1 MSTTTPTLP
10 YSVSSGSAFG
20 AFDKLQGI
28 KNYANWKTNMHTVLL
43 SLRQWGMVDGTIA
56 RPVPADRGNVTPDE
70 AAAIEAWDLR
80 SISAYMEVSFR
91 VAESAK
97 SVLGSSRSPKDAW
110 EALERRFGAR
120 QEGIQ
125 SSLISKLQ
133 MSEWNGSGSI
143 LTHRDY
149 MVDLRTQLRDA
160 GRDLSDQAFHG
171 YFTESL
177 PTSLDLFITLYDDS
191 TYDVDLLCDKFAKYE
206 MRQKLRA
213 TKAGKAEGTSDGNV
227 ALFGQQSAD
236 KGKGKRKRDL
246 TDVTCYGCGKK
257 GHLRRNCPTKKDEKP
272 KNEKPKNEKPATQ
285 GEASTSKADKA
296 DATTAKKPS
305 SGALYTAI
313 ANASVHASDGL
324 TSSFY
329 VDSGASD
336 HIVPSKADLRGYR
349 DFEQPLEIAAA
360 NGGKIYAYGTG
371 YLRVAASANGI
382 EREVDLDDVYFAPG
396 VHVRLLSLGKLEGQ
410 GWDIRLRDGGMELRD
425 REGDVFTIVSRV
437 NNVYPMKLKVKT
449 PGLAAWM
456 DTSEGADPTHQELV
470 ERLEKVVMIATAKG
484 GKGTEATLMTWHR
497 RLGHPS
503 FRTVVE
509 LARSGTGGIVITDMP
524 AKVPGLDACAACVAG
539 KSVHLPHKEGRERA
553 TEYLERVH
561 IDIAGPMPVVSAGG
575 REYVY
580 VIVDDYTRAVYTKPL
595 RLKSEAAEAFKSF
608 KAIAENESG
617 KRIREVLTDNARE
630 LSMGEMSRFCET
642 EGIKLNTTVP
652 YHPASNGI
660 AERTI
665 GVLTNAV
672 RAMLHDAG
680 LPKSLW
686 AEAFR
691 TATYVRN
698 RTPTKALDGRTP
710 YEMLYKVTPDLAE
723 LRAFGAPCAIVSPS
737 EKLRKLDD
745 RASMCVFVGYK
756 YGGGGY
762 RVWDPRKSIVVE
774 TRDITFYED
783 GLPPPTYRE
792 LATQADDADE
802 PVIHAPIPS
811 PADFMPPTVAQAPVL
826 PVPPVTTTVAHP
838 EPLSTEQGHPRVVV
852 RLPGRYM
859 DVADRRSAPM
869 GGGRTADDSDDD
881 GSGDGDSPPER
892 PIHDVSYVPDYPTR
906 SLRSGR
912 LRDGGGGRVERG
924 GRGGA
929 MFSEGQTD
937 SHPIAFSAGL
947 PGGIQL
953 SQLPDPRNAREAMA
967 APDAEGWR
975 DAMDTEMKNL
985 ESHDVYDLVPRAPG
999 MRTLRLGWVLHRK
1012 FKNGTFEK
1020 NKARLVARGNH
1031 QRPGIDYG
1039 ESFSPV
1045 MRLESLRTLLA
1056 LAASRD
1062 FDIIQ
1067 FDVTSAYLHGNLKEE
1082 LYMEQPDGY
1091 AAPGREN
1098 WVWRLKKGLY
1108 GLVQAG
1114 RTWNEELNTHMESV
1128 GYTATDKD
1136 PAVYVK
1142 GSWNQKDFAA
1152 GGFWVDDFVSIGS
1165 GKELDALA
1173 KSVDEK
1179 YGITGLGDV
1188 KWVLGMLIERD
1199 RAARENYISQ
1209 EAFINSLLTRFSLT
1223 DAVPLSTPLAPG
1235 TRLSADDCPT
1245 SQEEKDDMATR
1256 PYRELVGALAW
1267 LALGTRPDIAFA
1279 TSSLARFGHNP
1290 GRTHWETAKRVLRY
1304 LKGTRGWRLKLGGSQ
1319 LQIGGYTDA
1328 D

>member
-1 MSTTTPTLP
+1 MLHS
-10 YSVSSGSAFG
+10 SVSS
-20 AFDKLQGI
+20 
-28 KNYANWKTNMHTVLL
+28 
-43 SLRQWGMVDGTIA
+43 
-56 RPVPADRGNVTPDE
+56 RP
-70 AAAIEAWDLR
+70 
-80 SISAYMEVSFR
+80 
-91 VAESAK
+91 
-97 SVLGSSRSPKDAW
+97 
-110 EALERRFGAR
+110 RRKK
-120 QEGIQ
+120 E
-125 SSLISKLQ
+125 KKK
-133 MSEWNGSGSI
+133 
-143 LTHRDY
+143 
-149 MVDLRTQLRDA
+149 
-160 GRDLSDQAFHG
+160 RDLS
-171 YFTESL
+171 
-177 PTSLDLFITLYDDS
+177 
-191 TYDVDLLCDKFAKYE
+191 
-206 MRQKLRA
+206 
-213 TKAGKAEGTSDGNV
+213 
-227 ALFGQQSAD
+227 
-236 KGKGKRKRDL
+236 
-246 TDVTCYGCGKK
+246 DVTCYGCGKK
-257 GHLRRNCPTKKDEKP
+257 GHISRHCPEKKDEKP
-272 KNEKPKNEKPATQ
+272 KNEKPKPEKPKTQ
-285 GEASTSKADKA
+285 GETSTSKADKA

-313 ANASVHASDGL
+313 ANTSVPVGSEP
-324 TSSFY
+324 TNSFY
-329 VDSGASD
+329 IDSGASD

-349 DFEQPLEIAAA
+349 DFGQPLEIAAA

-382 EREVDLDDVYFAPG
+382 EREVDLEDVYFAPG

-410 GWDIRLRDGGMELRD
+410 GWDIRLKDGEMELRD
-425 REGDVFTIVSRV
+425 QEGDVFTNITRV
-437 NNVYPMKLKVKT
+437 NNVYPMELKVKT
-449 PGLAAWM
+449 PGLSAWM
-456 DTSEGADPTHQELV
+456 DTSEDADPTHQELV
-470 ERLEKVVMIATAKG
+470 DRLGKVAMTATAKG
-484 GKGTEATLMTWHR
+484 GRGTEATLMTWHR

-503 FRTVVE
+503 FKTVVE
-509 LARSGTGGIVITDMP
+509 LAQKGASGMVITDMP

-575 REYVY
+575 REYIY
-580 VIVDDYTRAVYTKPL
+580 VIVDDYTRAVHTKPL
-595 RLKSEAAEAFKSF
+595 RLKSEAADAFKSF
-608 KAIAENESG
+608 KAAAENESG
-617 KRIREVLTDNARE
+617 KRIREVLTDNTRE
-630 LSMGEMSRFCET
+630 LSMGEMSRFCEA

-652 YHPASNGI
+652 YHPASNGV

-665 GVLTNAV
+665 GVLTNTV

-686 AEAFR
+686 AEAYR

-710 YEMLYKVTPDLAE
+710 YEMLYDVKPDLAD
-723 LRAFGAPCAIVSPS
+723 LRAFGAPCAIVNPS

-762 RVWDPRKSIVVE
+762 RVWDPKKSIVVE
-774 TRDITFYED
+774 TRDVTFYED
-783 GLPPPTYRE
+783 GLPLPTYRE
-792 LATQADDADE
+792 LAAQADDIDE
-802 PVIHAPIPS
+802 PVMQV
-811 PADFMPPTVAQAPVL
+811 PASEPMPHTVAPPAP
-826 PVPPVTTTVAHP
+826 PAPEPASTTVAHP
-838 EPLSTEQGHPRVVV
+838 EATQGHPRLVV
-852 RLPGRYM
+852 RLPGKYM
-859 DVADRRSAPM
+859 DTSARRTAPM
-869 GGGRTADDSDDD
+869 DGGQAADDSGNDDD
-881 GSGDGDSPPER
+881 GDGDSPPVR
-892 PIHDVSYVPDYPTR
+892 PIHDVSHVPDYPTR

-912 LRDGGGGRVERG
+912 LRDGGDGVERG
-924 GRGGA
+924 GRRGA
-929 MFSEGQTD
+929 MFSEEQTD
-937 SHPIAFSAGL
+937 IHPVAFSAGL

-953 SQLPDPRNAREAMA
+953 SQLPDPRSAREAMA
-967 APDAEGWR
+967 APDADGWKE
-975 DAMDTEMKNL
+975 AMDREMKNL

-1062 FDIIQ
+1062 LDIMQ
-1067 FDVTSAYLHGNLKEE
+1067 FDVTSAYLHGNLKEV

-1091 AAPGREN
+1091 AAPGKEN
-1098 WVWRLKKGLY
+1098 WVRRLKKGLY

-1114 RTWNEELNTHMESV
+1114 RTWNEELHTHMEGV
-1128 GYTATDKD
+1128 GYTATNKD

-1142 GSWNQKDFAA
+1142 SLWNQADFAA
-1152 GGFWVDDFVSIGS
+1152 GGFWVDDFVGIGS

-1179 YGITGLGDV
+1179 YGITGLGEV

-1199 RAARENYISQ
+1199 RAARAVYLSQ

-1223 DAVPLSTPLAPG
+1223 DAAPLTTPLAPG
-1235 TRLSADDCPT
+1235 THLSVADCPT
-1245 SQEEKDDMATR
+1245 SQEEKAHMATR

-1290 GRTHWETAKRVLRY
+1290 GRAHWEAAKRVLRY

-1319 LQIGGYTDA
+1319 PQIQGYTDA
-1328 D
+1328 DWGSDRDDRRSIGAYIVKIGCGAVSWKSKKQTCVALSSTEAEYVALCQVAKESVWMVEFLEGLGVSIHNAMMINVDNQGAIALARNPVFHDRSKHIDIQYHFTRGLVRSGKVALNYVPTKEMLADVLTKPLPRGQHEYLACGIGLVCLDSFLSAPLDA